1 MEQEFIRSVM
11 RGFMRKGVWGV
22 FRAAAAAADT
32 ADASVEVVAGGAQG
46 G

>member
-1 MEQEFIRSVM
+1 MEQEFIHSVM

-22 FRAAAAAADT
+22 FRAAAAADA